1 MDFSSL
7 LCSVLTSICFV
18 SSNDCLLSFLLDTD
32 PEPGQATT
40 SVDPLAFQDETDI
53 KKSVQGNG

>member
-7 LCSVLTSICFV
+7 LCSVLTSIFFV

-32 PEPGQATT
+32 PEPEEATT
-40 SVDPLAFQDETDI
+40 SVDPSASQDESYI
-53 KKSVQGNG
+53 KKSIQGN

>member
-7 LCSVLTSICFV
+7 LCSVLTSIFFV

-32 PEPGQATT
+32 PEQGQATT
-40 SVDPLAFQDETDI
+40 SVDPSASQDETDI

>member
-7 LCSVLTSICFV
+7 LCSVLTSIFFV

-32 PEPGQATT
+32 PEPGEATT
-40 SVDPLAFQDETDI
+40 SVDPSASQDESYI
-53 KKSVQGNG
+53 KKSIQGN

>member
-7 LCSVLTSICFV
+7 LCSIQTSIFFV

-32 PEPGQATT
+32 PEPEEATT
-40 SVDPLAFQDETDI
+40 SVDPSASQDESYI
-53 KKSVQGNG
+53 KKSIQGN

>member
-7 LCSVLTSICFV
+7 LCSVLMSIFFV

-40 SVDPLAFQDETDI
+40 SVDPSASEDETGI
-53 KKSVQGNG
+53 KKSVQGNE